1 MAKKQSKKP
10 EFQKPEL
17 IRLTRKKPEKPIVK
31 ECCSANMSLLDKD
44 CNRPMRG

>member
-1 MAKKQSKKP
+1 MAKKQNKKP

-17 IRLTRKKPEKPIVK
+17 IRLKREEPEKSVVK
-31 ECCSANMSLLDKD
+31 ECCSANMSLLDGK